1 MAEERKDN
9 LHPAGLLRLLR
20 ALFPRKPK
28 PNPKWDPALGPFD
41 FGPTHRDPINLH
53 TR

>member
-28 PNPKWDPALGPFD
+28 GHIEPPAPW
-41 FGPTHRDPINLH
+41 PITPRVIHRDPLNLH